1 MNIAD
6 DIKPISYFKTHAAEI
21 LEQINETHR
30 PFFVTQNGEARA
42 VVLDPETFENM
53 EKSIK
58 VLKLISMSEKN
69 IEEGKTLNQSQVEA
83 SLKEKFKI

>member
-6 DIKPISYFKTHAAEI
+6 DIKPISYFKTHAAVL